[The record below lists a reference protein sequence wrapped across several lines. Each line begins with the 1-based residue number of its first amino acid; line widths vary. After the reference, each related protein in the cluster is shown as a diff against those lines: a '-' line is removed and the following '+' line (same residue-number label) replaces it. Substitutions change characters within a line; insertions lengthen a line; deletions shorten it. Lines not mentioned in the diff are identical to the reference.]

1 MGRWRWPVTFLTDP
15 RKIPIPGPAATLH
28 ALFSPATPGIVPIA
42 AEPDLFYLDGPLVYR
57 DGDLTITIP
66 AGFITDDASVPK
78 AVDWVPFLDRQGLS
92 RRPGLLHDGIYS
104 LGREKGKDWADGMLE
119 RACIAEGMSAWQ
131 ARCYYL
137 GVHMFGASSWA
148 KDAAG
153 GKVGADSGDFI
164 SAAYYQMYLAAGASI
179 YS

>member
-1 MGRWRWPVTFLTDP
+1 MTFLTDP
-15 RKIPIPGPAATLH
+15 RKIPVGGVAATLNS
-28 ALFSPATPGIVPIA
+28 LFGATTPGMVPIA
-42 AEPDLFYLDGPLVYR
+42 AEADLFYLDGPLVYR

-78 AVDWVPFLDRQGLS
+78 ALDWVPFLDRQGLS

-104 LGREKGKDWADGMLE
+104 LGRDKGKEWADRMLE
-119 RACIAEGMSAWQ
+119 RACIAEGMTAWQ

-137 GVHMFGASSWA
+137 GVHLFGASSWA
-148 KDAAG
+148 KDGAG
-153 GKVGADSGDFI
+153 GRIGADSGDFI
-164 SAAYYQMYLAAGASI
+164 SLAYQQAWIAAGASI